1 MRERGRKKGK
11 RAGGENSN
19 GNNGMRMGRKS
30 KGELR
35 R

>member
-1 MRERGRKKGK
+1 MREERKEERK

-19 GNNGMRMGRKS
+19 GNNGMRMGQKS
-30 KGELR
+30 KGGLR